1 MAANESRLRERRE
14 PLRLSSRPAQ
24 SAGNVVLNL
33 RAYALA
39 ALAAKIVDGST
50 APDEAPELRILFE
63 LFDDVSSRGNWA
75 DSFFAYLQKPDSAD
89 AALVDCGVALG
100 LDAIEVLAIS
110 LTAAVE
116 NDLMIGRVLARL
128 QAPVG
133 GSRPTLGL
141 LNSAF
146 EHISLN
152 GSNAIDV
159 LSTGIAIQSGW
170 LTLMNDLAPLPERTV
185 GVPLHLCQAMNGHD
199 GTLPGTHIGADHAV
213 PLPPSLIDLAEKHA
227 QALQS
232 SSQRILVLRT
242 GFNEEGRAIA
252 DLIALTLGY
261 RALFIET
268 EKWNGLGPW
277 LLMRGLLP
285 VFCFELGPGERKVL
299 PSIPAYTGPVLAL
312 CGPDGSV
319 EGAGCTALNWNLP
332 VPPVSEREGLWQIA
346 IGDQNLAARLAR
358 DHRHGSGRIAQL
370 GRLAHHHGRLRGREA
385 PGLEDVVAASWS
397 GEGVGLEALAQP
409 LRDTIPDEALV
420 MTTTLS
426 LELRTFLLRCRSRD
440 GLAEGLGASASARY
454 HPGVRALFVGPSGTG
469 KTMAAGWLATKLGLP
484 LYRVDLASIISK
496 YIGETE
502 KNLAHLLA
510 RAERAEVVLLF
521 DEADSLF
528 GKRTDVKEANDRFAN
543 AQTNYL
549 LQRIESF
556 DGITILTSN
565 SRSRFDEAFTRRLD
579 MIVDF
584 PFPGPE
590 ERRALWQSHLG
601 TNHSLDQRSLNQLA
615 AAADLSGGHIRNVV
629 LTAAVL
635 AHEEGRRINYEDVI
649 AGLVSEYRK
658 LGRQMPVDLSRGAD
672 YRTEQSWYESSAAI

>member
-1 MAANESRLRERRE
+1 MAANESRLRQARE
-14 PLRLSSRPAQ
+14 PLHLSSRPAQ
-24 SAGNVVLNL
+24 PAANMVLNL

-39 ALAAKIVDGST
+39 ALAAKIVGGGT

-63 LFDDVSSRGNWA
+63 LFDDVRRQGNWV
-75 DSFFAYLQKPDSAD
+75 DSFFAYLQKPNNAD
-89 AALVDCGVALG
+89 AALIDCRTALG
-100 LDAIEVLAIS
+100 LDAVEVLAIS

-116 NDLMIGRVLARL
+116 DDLMIGRMLARL

-141 LNSAF
+141 LSSAF
-146 EHISLN
+146 EQISLN
-152 GSNAIDV
+152 GSNAIDI

-170 LTLMNDLAPLPERTV
+170 LTLMNDVAPLPERTV
-185 GVPLHLCQAMNGHD
+185 GVPLYLCQALNGHD
-199 GTLPGTHIGADHAV
+199 GTLSGTRIGAQDAV
-213 PLPPSLIDLAEKHA
+213 PLPPSLVDLAEKHA
-227 QALQS
+227 RALRGT
-232 SSQRILVLRT
+232 SQRILVLRT

-252 DLIALTLGY
+252 DLIAHTRGC

-268 EKWNGLGPW
+268 EKWSGLGPW

-285 VFCFELGPGERKVL
+285 VFCFELSPGERKIL
-299 PSIPAYTGPVLAL
+299 PTIPAYTGPVLAL

-319 EGAGCTALNWNLP
+319 EGAGSTALNWNLP
-332 VPPVSEREGLWQIA
+332 VPPVSEREGLWRIA
-346 IGDQNLAARLAR
+346 IGNQTLAARLAR
-358 DHRHGSGRIAQL
+358 DHRHSSGRIAQL
-370 GRLAHHHGRLRGREA
+370 GRLAHHHGRLSGRDA
-385 PGLEDVVAASWS
+385 PGLDDVVAASWS
-397 GEGVGLEALAQP
+397 GEGVGLEALALP
-409 LRDTIPDEALV
+409 LRDAISDEALV

-426 LELRTFLLRCRSRD
+426 LELKTFLLRCRSRD
-440 GLAEGLGASASARY
+440 GLAAGLGASAAARY

-469 KTMAAGWLATKLGLP
+469 KTMAAGWLARKLGLP

-502 KNLAHLLA
+502 KNLAQLLA

-584 PFPGPE
+584 PLPGPE

-601 TNHSLDQRSLNQLA
+601 TNHSLNQKTLNQLA

-635 AHEEGRRINYEDVI
+635 AQEKQQAIEYEDVI
-649 AGLVSEYRK
+649 AGLASEYRK
-658 LGRQMPVDLSRGAD
+658 LGRQLPVELHQAG
-672 YRTEQSWYESSAAI
+672 